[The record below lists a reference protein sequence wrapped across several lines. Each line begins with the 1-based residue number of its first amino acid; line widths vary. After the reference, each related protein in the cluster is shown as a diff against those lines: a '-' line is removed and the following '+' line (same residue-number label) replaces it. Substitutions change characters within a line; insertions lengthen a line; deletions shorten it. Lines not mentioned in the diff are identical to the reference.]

1 MSIDTTK
8 EIPSIKAQL
17 KGVTDKELSKE
28 RLLDTYLTDTRTV
41 YTILRSVS
49 ASGMTRHISL
59 VVAGIGADGKP
70 DIHDITYHASKV
82 LGDKLQERNGH
93 RTIKV
98 NGCGMDMGFSV
109 VYNLSSV
116 LFAGQERAGY
126 ELKQRWI

>member
-1 MSIDTTK
+1 MTIK

-28 RLLDTYLTDTRTV
+28 TLLNDYFNGLERPIV

-59 VVAGIGADGKP
+59 VIAGIGVDGKP
-70 DIHDITYHASKV
+70 DIHDITYHAAQAM
-82 LGDKLQERNGH
+82 GDKLQERNGH
-93 RTIKV
+93 RTIRV
-98 NGCGMDMGFSV
+98 NGCGMDMGFHL

-126 ELKQRWI
+126 KLAQRWL